1 MKHSWEEKL
10 SQQGLKFVQLSAKL
24 GRIRQ
29 PSTLGQSEL
38 RRWVKEQK
46 VVLSAYP
53 ELDAQRRVN
62 LNPEFL
68 RFLLRTTPDIQLTE
82 EEWLGLFEREKFPM
96 LRADELELH
105 QSIFLYLE
113 SDQNRRFEIYGYVA
127 SGIILLRRVFSGG
140 LKKQLG
146 TKKPSLFKVITAIA
160 RNLEWLGSA
169 LRGDLKESPGRVNVG
184 LAGLVDAILEHQK
197 EPLTQVELYEAV
209 KAAGSEVPEDPEAFR
224 LWLHRARKQGL
235 VKRFRSSRTDADS
248 LEDG

>member
-1 MKHSWEEKL
+1 
-10 SQQGLKFVQLSAKL
+10 
-24 GRIRQ
+24 
-29 PSTLGQSEL
+29 
-38 RRWVKEQK
+38 
-46 VVLSAYP
+46 
-53 ELDAQRRVN
+53 
-62 LNPEFL
+62 
-68 RFLLRTTPDIQLTE
+68 
-82 EEWLGLFEREKFPM
+82 
-96 LRADELELH
+96 
-105 QSIFLYLE
+105 
-113 SDQNRRFEIYGYVA
+113 
-127 SGIILLRRVFSGG
+127 VFSGG

-209 KAAGSEVPEDPEAFR
+209 KAAGAEVPEDPEAFR